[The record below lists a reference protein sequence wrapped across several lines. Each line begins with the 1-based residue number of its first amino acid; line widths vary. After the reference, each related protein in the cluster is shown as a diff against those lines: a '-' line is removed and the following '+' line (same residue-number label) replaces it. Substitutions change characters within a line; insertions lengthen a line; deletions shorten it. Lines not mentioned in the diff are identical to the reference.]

1 MKRTKRVLCMVIAL
15 SMLLTAFLSGCSSE
29 KQAVPESTS
38 TQSLPA
44 ESTNTEKSV
53 EPIDLTIW
61 GSPFPGEMP
70 ETTKNE
76 KIKDLFNYMQAEME
90 KKYPG
95 IKLTYIDKGW
105 ADTLRQN
112 LMLATMGG
120 NSPDVSVGEDFI
132 PEFARIGAL
141 SELPEDMA
149 KDMAPGP
156 ITAARYN
163 GKLYAV
169 AFATGI
175 FSLVYNKDVL
185 QKAGLTENDV
195 PKTWN
200 EWLDVSKKITAAGN
214 GQFYGTIV
222 QNNQLGG
229 AFRMVPFIRQ
239 LGGDF
244 TTPDWQQVTF
254 NTPEA
259 LKALTFLRELSK
271 TAPPGTTSLN
281 DEGAIYEMINSG
293 KAVFY
298 VNGPWFI
305 SSAKNATPP
314 ANIGFAPL
322 PVPDGGKRANVIVG
336 NTLWYVLKQSKHQE
350 AAVDYLRLLANSE
363 LQKKMAI
370 LQSRLP
376 SSIEAGKDE
385 ELMKAVPEMQIFAEI
400 VADETAAPL
409 PVYPKNGPKIWEAW
423 YKVQDITLV
432 SDKPIDAALAE
443 AQKTAEE
450 LLK

>member
-1 MKRTKRVLCMVIAL
+1 MKGTKRVLCMVIAL
-15 SMLLTAFLSGCSSE
+15 SMLMTMFLSGCSNGNKEVS
-29 KQAVPESTS
+29 QSSS
-38 TQSLPA
+38 TQTQQA
-44 ESTNTEKSV
+44 ESTATKATEPF
-53 EPIDLTIW
+53 EMTIW
-61 GSPFPGEMP
+61 GAPLPGEMP
-70 ETTKNE
+70 DTTKNE
-76 KIKDLFNYMQAEME
+76 GAKTFFNYLQTEME

-95 IKLTYIDKGW
+95 IKLTYVEKGW
-105 ADTLRQN
+105 ADTYRQN

-120 NSPDVSVGEDFI
+120 NGPDIGYGEDFI
-132 PEFARIGAL
+132 PEFAKIGAL

-149 KDMAPGP
+149 KEMAAGP

-163 GKLYAV
+163 GKLYAI
-169 AFATGI
+169 ALSTGV

-195 PKTWN
+195 PKTWSQ
-200 EWLDVSKKITAAGN
+200 WLDVSKKITDAGK
-214 GQFYGTIV
+214 GEFYGTIV

-239 LGGDF
+239 LGSDI
-244 TTPDWQQVTF
+244 TTPDWEQVTF

-259 LKALTFLRELSK
+259 LKALTFLRDLSK

-281 DEGAIYEMINSG
+281 DEGAIYEMILKG
-293 KAVFY
+293 KAAFY

-305 SSAKNATPP
+305 SLAKNANPP
-314 ANIGFAPL
+314 SNIGFATLPL
-322 PVPDGGKRANVIVG
+322 PDGGKPANVVVG

-350 AAVDYLRLLANSE
+350 AAVDFLKLLA
-363 LQKKMAI
+363 QKDVQLNMAT

-376 SSIEAGKDE
+376 SNVEAGKSE
-385 ELMKAVPEMQIFAEI
+385 EMIKAVPEMQIFTEI
-400 VADETAAPL
+400 VANEASAPL